1 MMSNIDNL
9 KINQETISIL
19 LMLWFLKRWV
29 ARKISIEYV
38 EGSLFDIKS
47 IDDKLPIEEYP
58 FKVVYNHS
66 GKVSLI
72 GYVY

>member
-1 MMSNIDNL
+1 MVL
-9 KINQETISIL
+9 KKNN
-19 LMLWFLKRWV
+19 RWV

-58 FKVVYNHS
+58 YKVVYNHS

>member
-1 MMSNIDNL
+1 MVL
-9 KINQETISIL
+9 KKNN
-19 LMLWFLKRWV
+19 RWV

-72 GYVY
+72 GYVYYKY